1 MKESL
6 QLIVLGTTKF
16 SENGIVVHTLSREY
30 GRRGFLVRVGK
41 KTPLG
46 LLMPL
51 SLIEAEIVSNPKS
64 ELWSAHKLASRAPLY
79 GIRGD
84 LKKNSMTLF
93 MAEVL
98 MRAVRDGMN
107 EDGLFEWAESSIL
120 TLDALQGHFPN
131 YPLRFLLEF
140 AGALGFRPGF
150 ESIAPFAGSNLKAM
164 QALLESSLQQSLLL
178 PLRGEERNEL
188 CEEIIRYLEYHLDS
202 SLNVRSL
209 AVLREL
215 FREEPNSSN
224 I

>member
-16 SENGIVVHTLSREY
+16 SDSGLVLHSLSREY

-46 LLMPL
+46 TIMPL
-51 SLIEAEIVSNPKS
+51 SLIEAEISSNPKS
-64 ELWSAHKLASRAPLY
+64 DLWSAKNLSERTPLP

-84 LKKNSMTLF
+84 IRKNSMTLF

-107 EDGLFEWAESSIL
+107 EDGLYEWAEGSIL
-120 TLDALQGHFPN
+120 TLNALQGHFPN
-131 YPLRFLLEF
+131 YPLRFLLDF
-140 AGALGFRPGF
+140 AGALGFRPSF
-150 ESIAPFAGSNLKAM
+150 DSMLPFAGSNLKAM
-164 QALLESSLQQSLLL
+164 KALLESEFQESLLI
-178 PLRGEERNEL
+178 PLKGEERNAL
-188 CEEIIRYLEYHLDS
+188 CEEIIRYLEYHLES
-202 SLNVRSL
+202 SLNIRSL

-215 FREEPNSSN
+215 FAEGSNSPSK
-224 I
+224 

>member
-16 SENGIVVHTLSREY
+16 SDSGLVLHSLSHEY

-46 LLMPL
+46 TIMPL
-51 SLIEAEIVSNPKS
+51 SLIEAEISSNPKS
-64 ELWSAHKLASRAPLY
+64 DLWSARNLCERTPLP

-84 LKKNSMTLF
+84 IRKNSMTLF

-107 EDGLFEWAESSIL
+107 GDGLYEWAEGSIL
-120 TLDALQGHFPN
+120 TLNALQGHFPN
-131 YPLRFLLEF
+131 YPLRFLLDF
-140 AGALGFRPGF
+140 AAALGFRPSF
-150 ESIAPFAGSNLKAM
+150 ESMLPFAGSNLKATK
-164 QALLESSLQQSLLL
+164 ALLESELQESLLI
-178 PLRGEERNEL
+178 PLKGEERNAL
-188 CEEIIRYLEYHLDS
+188 CEEIIRYLEYHLES
-202 SLNVRSL
+202 SLNIRSL

-215 FREEPNSSN
+215 FAEGSNSPSK
-224 I
+224 